1 MEASSFGLSHD
12 TKSPR
17 HGLEDGRINIKAY
30 VDVIVTMQYQNPAKK
45 LSHASAKL
53 DVKLYVAGVKRQT

>member
-12 TKSPR
+12 TKSRR
-17 HGLEDGRINIKAY
+17 HGLEDGRRNIKAY
-30 VDVIVTMQYQNPAKK
+30 VDVIVTSTQNPAKK
-45 LSHASAKL
+45 FRHASAKL